1 MNFIKRIFGAKNTA
15 IQKPV
20 AAQQSIPNLKAV
32 ENLKIGAF
40 NGDYAMVKDA
50 LINGADI
57 NYKENGW
64 TALMNAA
71 QEGHIEIVKLLLSKG
86 ANVNISD
93 PMTGANA
100 YMAAFA
106 AGHSEI
112 AGLIKKY
119 M

>member
-1 MNFIKRIFGAKNTA
+1 MNFIKRIFGTKKTA
-15 IQKPV
+15 TQKPL
-20 AAQQSIPNLKAV
+20 AAQQSISNLKAS

-40 NGDYAMVKDA
+40 NGDYAMVKEA

-64 TALMNAA
+64 TALMTSA

-100 YMAAFA
+100 YMASFA
-106 AGHSEI
+106 AGNHEI
-112 AGLIKKY
+112 SGLIKKY
-119 M
+119 I